1 MSRRPYRST
10 ISFTAFSTSVRLVTS
25 TLAAKA
31 SMPSFTSWRAV
42 ESAPSNF
49 TSVRHTRAPSRAK
62 RRAVASPIPR
72 DAPVTI
78 ATLPSRRPNVC
89 RSFQSLSISAR
100 SALRASPG
108 TRRPRAGEVF
118 GVQDQSSCP
127 LAEGGEALVCCLA
140 VLVAGVDLLQYP
152 GQLEVPEDDVPV
164 HLGEVAPTLFGV
176 AVDELFAG
184 HGAWRYRHSRHD
196 GRKLVG
202 VARFDPVR
210 ERDGEVEE
218 WVPDGRHL
226 PVENRTHTRQVFR
239 VEDEV
244 IELVVVV
251 DDGRRWALG
260 DVTGQPVREGT
271 GLFYLVGLRPFV
283 A

>member
-1 MSRRPYRST
+1 MCVAPFSRS
-10 ISFTAFSTSVRLVTS
+10 AFQHAQ
-25 TLAAKA
+25 LAA
-31 SMPSFTSWRAV
+31 R
-42 ESAPSNF
+42 
-49 TSVRHTRAPSRAK
+49 RSRALD
-62 RRAVASPIPR
+62 VPC
-72 DAPVTI
+72 
-78 ATLPSRRPNVC
+78 SR
-89 RSFQSLSISAR
+89 
-100 SALRASPG
+100 
-108 TRRPRAGEVF
+108 EVF
-118 GVQDQSSCP
+118 GVQDQGSYP
-127 LAEGGEALVCCLA
+127 VAEGGEALVSCLA
-140 VLVAGVDLLQYP
+140 VLVASVDLLQYP

-184 HGAWRYRHSRHD
+184 HEAWRYRHGRHD

-210 ERDGEVEE
+210 ERDGEVEV